1 MSSRGSENPL
11 LSKWTTT
18 GLAGSL
24 QSSTL
29 LSGSVGQDTRK
40 RKPDSKKSDVC
51 EKKSRDSLLSGL
63 TGNTLLGSTGSKST
77 MLSRGNLGF
86 SLTSSLL
93 SKPSTD
99 SDDQKRPF
107 SQLSNSTTSSF
118 SSTLLKTG
126 LTLTGNTSST
136 TRSTGSCFLSH
147 GNSSLATGSSL
158 AATGSLAIG
167 SALTKGSTL
176 MSRQGLQSTNL
187 GLTSVKLE
195 SSSHL
200 GLSTGISSTLL
211 CSVSTGSAK
220 SGGRKIKTGG
230 KKKEKSR
237 KKIKLGKYEA
247 PTPEYNLTNEVPA
260 VKEISMPKFTPP
272 DLDRTLMAGAKLH
285 DVNGM
290 KFALVNAVSGSLI
303 CQPDFKS
310 GADPTRVTLVTMSE
324 KVICYDPEFVLKL
337 ALYSRKQLNIRT
349 TSNFLLAL
357 ASHIPACRPY
367 LKRYFNVSIALPSDW
382 IEVAEIYSAFPEK
395 TLPLGSLPS
404 ALRRAMVN
412 KFPDFDKYQ
421 LAKYNKESSG
431 KKKRKKERLQK
442 EQSGEAT
449 RGGGRGRGRGAS
461 RGSRGGRGASR
472 GARGGTQSAPAGKPR
487 KRSMLDSDTSSS
499 ESDSESDSDSDE
511 EYEKYKKDIVY
522 DDGESPEQ
530 LQKMSFTLKQLIRK
544 LHITEPVEHVMCLIG
559 KKYPTT
565 LEEFYRCRL
574 PGTFDEERAGKR
586 MKLPVPETWETQV
599 SLKGN
604 KAATWQELLD
614 HKKLPFMA
622 MLRNLRNLIKAGI
635 SSKHHT
641 GIIRRL
647 TDDRQVINSKQFPFR
662 FFSAYEVL
670 EQLQKDY
677 ETSQA
682 AIIAEAEE
690 MAAGG
695 GQPKHT
701 KAKKEKLTA
710 DNWWAIKKQRKKE
723 KDKKPKETPFDSG
736 IINRYRKALDTA
748 VKIATVYN
756 VAPIRGRTLILCN
769 VSSAMDAPC
778 TAARGLG
785 KPRTMREVC
794 ILLGLMC
801 KYSCEDSTMIIFD
814 SDLSRYI
821 SVKPKTGTI
830 LENMRL
836 VLETDVTEG
845 RLGNFNEGL
854 PMEILY
860 DGLRDRIQIDN
871 LLLMTVSGSEVGQRQ
886 LVNSFMEMYRRIVNP
901 DLLYVNV
908 GFAGKS
914 SGFAKDIKPE
924 HENNIYISGFSD
936 QILRFIAE
944 RGDGGQLR
952 HVEKID
958 EAFNL
963 KPLPTPPGEKLAPP
977 RVDPETPLQMVSY
990 TPRWRT
996 ARVFISS
1003 TFRDMHGERDLL
1015 TRFVFPELRALGK
1028 QHFINVHEVDLR
1040 WGVTEEETRNSKTL
1054 ELCLSEVQR
1063 CQFFLGIL
1071 GERYG
1076 WVPDEYIVPDTPEFA
1091 WVREYKPGAS
1101 VTELEMQA
1109 GALGLHPKTDRR
1121 DVAFFFIRDN
1131 GFQCNIP
1138 KELCEEF
1145 LESTEKNRLAMEHLK
1160 TRIRSSGLEVFD
1172 GYPCD
1177 WAGIVDGKAMVARLD
1192 QFGARALNNL
1202 WNGIQKMFPDEAIM
1216 LDEHSHVNSLH
1227 ESYVQQQQALFVG
1240 RTKLVKDCLK
1250 LLREMKSGVISLPG
1264 KPGTGKTALLANIMQ
1279 EYKTSKHCDSGLT
1292 ILNHFVGAAPGSTN
1306 ILATLRRLCH
1316 ELNARFSLQ
1325 MEVPEDF
1332 KNTVVKF
1339 GEMLTEAGTY
1349 TGTPLVLF
1357 LDGFDNMD
1365 PAHLPHNLDWLMEK
1379 MPKNVVVVMTC
1390 QWEGKF
1396 HKSLRQ
1402 HGARELVVE
1411 ALDMWDKAEV
1421 VRSHLGAHRKTL
1433 NESPFNNQMKLLVS
1447 KKEASIPL
1455 YLSLACEELR
1465 VFGVFE
1471 KITSKL
1477 KSLPH
1482 TVPLLLQEV
1491 LSRLEGD
1498 LGKEIVSSALCLL
1511 ICARDGLTLGE
1522 LHDLLSLQALLGSD
1536 KPKVKDIYNMQPGP
1550 EQQLPAARMAFLQRA
1565 LQGFLHSGP
1574 DSSGSLCLAHID
1586 IETAVKTRYLKGA
1599 VAMET
1604 EQFLHRL
1611 MAGYFFSQADTQ
1623 RDGTWKG
1630 KSARAYQELPFH
1642 LARSGSYQDL
1652 EEVLCNVQFLYS
1664 KCMLGLSTGLIEDF
1678 QPLDVTSKTQER
1690 EQAKF
1695 FEKQRVKDYKS
1706 FVSRNLHVLSSYPA
1720 LTWQQA
1726 YNERAESAV
1735 TKEVLTNL
1743 KSSDTSADNNSIM
1756 EWISK
1761 PETDDPCYLS
1771 IPGLPQA
1778 MTCVAISSNNK
1789 HFACGGL
1796 DCLVHLYDIH
1806 TGQEVK
1812 SFRGHADTITDICFI
1827 GSTKL
1832 CSVSKDATVSIWDVV
1847 DGHRLL
1853 TPKGHQRRVNSCTS
1867 DRSGKILATGAWD
1880 STIKIWGTGKGDMM
1894 CEFKTGSPVNCVSFH
1909 PEGQKL
1915 VSGQWDTTIKI
1926 WDVFHKTKIA
1936 VLRGHKSSVRDVAY
1950 SPTGR
1955 HIASAALDGDVKL
1968 WAAEKGAQIGNIEGH
1983 ALPINK
1989 LTFSPTGQQLITVS
2003 DDNKVKVWSGNL
2015 GKPVG
2020 DIMAEDQDQAVSVA
2034 ISPDRKS
2041 VAIGYHSGKIEIHDV
2056 QGGSKVCSRQ
2066 VHTASVLCL
2075 KYITPL
2081 YLLSGSDDKTAT
2093 ILSSSKLQQLCKIEG
2108 HTKGIMGMDI
2118 CWDMFALSSEDC
2130 TVSLYENPFKYGGN
2144 SKPST
2149 IPRCAT
2155 LGTHTG
2161 PVTSCT
2167 FNKETKATRMATA
2180 SRDMSVRIWDI
2191 LDVCLSDSPTPLHII
2206 HQCHNDWV
2214 TDCKWSNTGDV
2225 IITAANDFNIKVWD
2239 VSKIGNSP
2247 GETQKDST
2255 SINVCKEK
2263 FCLTG
2268 HTSAINH
2275 IAYSYGCVV
2284 STCADG
2290 SVKVWSHKGIEITT
2304 LYGHMQ
2310 RANGCDI
2317 SVKLVEGEAEE
2328 STDDWTAEETEE
2340 KSMLQPKIE
2349 NVLVATCGDD
2359 GLVKLWHPLQANEL
2373 SCLTGHSDKVLSVD
2387 TSSQGQLCTTSL
2399 DRSVR
2404 LWSYDTTSSPLIGCH
2419 DAPVTFVTADNY
2431 ILSGSRDGVIK
2442 IWDRLADSYDYKCV
2456 TSAQAHEK
2464 AVTCGCWLDLQMFV
2478 TGSDDHTVCLWRIAD
2493 SSPISLKQGAKFK
2506 ADSPLICMDSNKS
2519 LDNPCFFTIEWS
2531 GALKVWN
2538 KKGLVIS
2545 VHTGYGPTC
2554 MLMKVRYNDDN
2565 KTLLVSTMFK
2575 AVLEFSVNLK
2585 SGSSKKQAAEEM
2597 KLKKTHSIPNVANP
2611 SSNPWILDVTADPR
2625 GFITGDTEGQ
2635 IAFTKVLGERM
2646 RARKVHS
2653 DAVTNVLYEEGHG
2666 LVFTGSKDRTIKVWT
2681 AESNFT
2687 QVGHF
2692 FCLSPVTAMCLL
2704 GPYKHCHHVPLAYG
2718 DELGN
2723 VNMLL
2728 WRTSIK

>member
-1 MSSRGSENPL
+1 MAEDN
-11 LSKWTTT
+11 LSAVSHRNELS
-18 GLAGSL
+18 LAVKAKG
-24 QSSTL
+24 
-29 LSGSVGQDTRK
+29 
-40 RKPDSKKSDVC
+40 
-51 EKKSRDSLLSGL
+51 
-63 TGNTLLGSTGSKST
+63 
-77 MLSRGNLGF
+77 SRGNLGF

-382 IEVAEIYSAFPEK
+382 IEVAEIYS
-395 TLPLGSLPS
+395 
-404 ALRRAMVN
+404 
-412 KFPDFDKYQ
+412 
-421 LAKYNKESSG
+421 YNKESSG

-710 DNWWAIKKQRKKE
+710 DNW
-723 KDKKPKETPFDSG
+723 ETPFDSG

-1121 DVAFFFIRDN
+1121 D
-1131 GFQCNIP
+1131 QYP
-1138 KELCEEF
+1138 KGV
-1145 LESTEKNRLAMEHLK
+1145 
-1160 TRIRSSGLEVFD
+1160 I
-1172 GYPCD
+1172 YPCD

-1511 ICARDGLTLGE
+1511 ICLTLGE

-1565 LQGFLHSGP
+1565 LQGFLHS

-1642 LARSGSYQDL
+1642 L
-1652 EEVLCNVQFLYS
+1652 FLYS

-1695 FEKQRVKDYKS
+1695 FEKQR
-1706 FVSRNLHVLSSYPA
+1706 
-1720 LTWQQA
+1720 QA

-2041 VAIGYHSGKIEIHDV
+2041 VAIG
-2056 QGGSKVCSRQ
+2056 SKVCSRQ

-2359 GLVKLWHPLQANEL
+2359 GLVKLWHPLQA
-2373 SCLTGHSDKVLSVD
+2373 
-2387 TSSQGQLCTTSL
+2387 
-2399 DRSVR
+2399 
-2404 LWSYDTTSSPLIGCH
+2404 
-2419 DAPVTFVTADNY
+2419 
-2431 ILSGSRDGVIK
+2431 
-2442 IWDRLADSYDYKCV
+2442 
-2456 TSAQAHEK
+2456 HEK

-2611 SSNPWILDVTADPR
+2611 SSNPWILDV
-2625 GFITGDTEGQ
+2625 
-2635 IAFTKVLGERM
+2635 
-2646 RARKVHS
+2646 HS

-2687 QVGHF
+2687 Q
-2692 FCLSPVTAMCLL
+2692 M
-2704 GPYKHCHHVPLAYG
+2704 
-2718 DELGN
+2718 N
-2723 VNMLL
+2723 VKISKKTMLMVL
-2728 WRTSIK
+2728 CIRIEGISSF